1 MARFNAAFTRIKIMF
16 SRIRG
21 LISCQSNT
29 QTIAPTLSPP
39 SSGHVSFAGVDYPLL
54 PLDHQTPLVFQW
66 FERNPDRFGQN
77 EIPIINTQKNPYLN
91 NIINA
96 AIIEKERIIGIFVDG
111 DFSKGQR
118 KALAKLEQNY
128 RNIKVIY
135 NSDLNYSMYDKKL
148 TTIYLEN

>member
-54 PLDHQTPLVFQW
+54 SLDHQTPF
-66 FERNPDRFGQN
+66 P
-77 EIPIINTQKNPYLN
+77 PS
-91 NIINA
+91 
-96 AIIEKERIIGIFVDG
+96 RIIGIQ
-111 DFSKGQR
+111 S
-118 KALAKLEQNY
+118 
-128 RNIKVIY
+128 
-135 NSDLNYSMYDKKL
+135 YSFIL
-148 TTIYLEN
+148 

>member
-54 PLDHQTPLVFQW
+54 P
-66 FERNPDRFGQN
+66 
-77 EIPIINTQKNPYLN
+77 
-91 NIINA
+91 
-96 AIIEKERIIGIFVDG
+96 
-111 DFSKGQR
+111 
-118 KALAKLEQNY
+118 
-128 RNIKVIY
+128 
-135 NSDLNYSMYDKKL
+135 
-148 TTIYLEN
+148 

>member
-54 PLDHQTPLVFQW
+54 PLDHQRRSFFSGLNAIQIDLVKTKFPLSI
-66 FERNPDRFGQN
+66 RRKTL
-77 EIPIINTQKNPYLN
+77 ILIIL
-91 NIINA
+91 
-96 AIIEKERIIGIFVDG
+96 
-111 DFSKGQR
+111 
-118 KALAKLEQNY
+118 
-128 RNIKVIY
+128 
-135 NSDLNYSMYDKKL
+135 SML
-148 TTIYLEN
+148 L